1 MMEPYFVIVAMSIIL
16 NDIRIDSLSVTL
28 KSDDLIIYGTS
39 VELQCLS
46 DNTSSQSSWY
56 WFSENN
62 LLFIDG
68 HGEQYINKE
77 KYIEHKVNAVTRQL
91 TILHFEE
98 TDLKMYKCKHDLKSA
113 SIDLSLQRY
122 GIAFSD
128 MNNSSKLNI
137 RLERQGYDDHIVVSF
152 INTSSIPTCYYY
164 SMNIAMNI
172 TKCNTSEN
180 GFLLNGMCKIVINKT
195 KTCESQKSNVKVSCY
210 LGDKITK
217 TFEISACTIL
227 DVADENNIAL
237 ITVCSVLC
245 IIFGMIILIFIINC
259 RKKILKGR
267 DEDPC
272 QPCQEDSSCSST
284 CSNDVTSKMLENDPN
299 KSHI

>member
-1 MMEPYFVIVAMSIIL
+1 MMEPYFVIVAMSILL
-16 NDIRIDSLSVTL
+16 NDIRIDSLKVTL
-28 KSDDLIIYGTS
+28 KSDDPIKYGKS

-46 DNTSSQSSWY
+46 DNTSPQSSWY

-68 HGEQYINKE
+68 HGEQNINKE
-77 KYIEHKVNAVTRQL
+77 KYIEQQVNAVTRQL
-91 TILHFEE
+91 TILNFEE

-113 SIDLSLQRY
+113 SIDLSLHRY
-122 GIAFSD
+122 GIAY

-152 INTSSIPTCYYY
+152 INTSSIPTCYYH
-164 SMNIAMNI
+164 SMNITMNI

-180 GFLLNGMCKIVINKT
+180 GFLLNGMCKIMINKT
-195 KTCESQKSNVKVSCY
+195 KTCQSQKSNVKVSCY
-210 LGDKITK
+210 LGEKITK

-245 IIFGMIILIFIINC
+245 IIFGMIIFIFIINC
-259 RKKILKGR
+259 RKKLLKVVGR

-272 QPCQEDSSCSST
+272 QPCQEDSSCSS
-284 CSNDVTSKMLENDPN
+284 NDVTSKMLENDPD

>member
-1 MMEPYFVIVAMSIIL
+1 MMEPYFVIVAMSIVFI
-16 NDIRIDSLSVTL
+16 DIRIDSLKVTL
-28 KSDDLIIYGTS
+28 KSDDPIKYGKS

-68 HGEQYINKE
+68 HGEQNINKA
-77 KYIEHKVNAVTRQL
+77 KYIEQQVNAVTRQL

-113 SIDLSLQRY
+113 SIDLTLQRY

-128 MNNSSKLNI
+128 MNNLSKLNI

-152 INTSSIPTCYYY
+152 INTSSIPTCYYH
-164 SMNIAMNI
+164 SMNVTMNI

-180 GFLLNGMCKIVINKT
+180 YYLLNGMCQIEINKT
-195 KTCESQKSNVKVSCY
+195 KTCQSQKSNVEVSCY
-210 LGDKITK
+210 LGKKITK
-217 TFEISACTIL
+217 TFEISACTLL
-227 DVADENNIAL
+227 DVADEINIAL
-237 ITVCSVLC
+237 ITVGFVSC
-245 IIFGMIILIFIINC
+245 IIFGMIIVFFIINY
-259 RKKILKGR
+259 RKKLLKVVGG

-272 QPCQEDSSCSST
+272 KPCQEDSTSS
-284 CSNDVTSKMLENDPN
+284 SNGVTSKMLPD
-299 KSHI
+299 